1 MEQLNDLGVSVFD
14 SPEERGA
21 AVGIP
26 SGKVSAGFQE
36 EPRHLR
42 PAALRC
48 QMQRGFLGIVLEMD
62 VRTSVQEQPDNSHR
76 VRHWPR
82 TSRPSTRLRRGN
94 RRRPVRSPTAAS
106 GSPRL
111 VQTLPNPGDTGS
123 GLGTAVAAET
133 DDTRR
138 RLARLVSIGSPQA
151 CPELVTYNKASP
163 FQTEHAWPRGNGS
176 LPSGAPLSFFKTVY
190 HTMYH
195 RLGPSRECLP

>member
-62 VRTSVQEQPDNSHR
+62 VRTSVQEQPDNSIVSGIGR
-76 VRHWPR
+76 VHQGRQPGFVGGIDDDLFALR
-82 TSRPSTRLRRGN
+82 QQLPDRLGLSRRCPIPEILVRVLNGCRRGN
-94 RRRPVRSPTAAS
+94 R
-106 GSPRL
+106 
-111 VQTLPNPGDTGS
+111 
-123 GLGTAVAAET
+123 
-133 DDTRR
+133 
-138 RLARLVSIGSPQA
+138 
-151 CPELVTYNKASP
+151 
-163 FQTEHAWPRGNGS
+163 
-176 LPSGAPLSFFKTVY
+176 
-190 HTMYH
+190 
-195 RLGPSRECLP
+195 